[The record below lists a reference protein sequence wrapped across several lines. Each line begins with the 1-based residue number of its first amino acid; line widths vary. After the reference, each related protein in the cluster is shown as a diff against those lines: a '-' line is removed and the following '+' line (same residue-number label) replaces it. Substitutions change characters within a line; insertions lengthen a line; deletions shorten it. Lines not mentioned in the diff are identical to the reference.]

1 MVSIVCVCHSFG
13 EQTKGTMIEVNVKS
27 AGGEDGYGRLKK
39 KLRDDRRGVNVGGGG
54 RARGVCV
61 FMCDYMRR

>member
-1 MVSIVCVCHSFG
+1 
-13 EQTKGTMIEVNVKS
+13 MIEVNVKS